1 MNGATVQTAP
11 PRPAEVSAELTLSD
25 GRRLSWIELGASSG
39 PIVVVLDGPGSRGL
53 ARAAAPAA
61 LELGLRLVAP
71 DRPGFGSTPQAGR
84 PIAAWPE
91 DHAALLDHLGVDR
104 AGIFAQSGGTPYAL
118 AVALAIPERTTA
130 LALAGAVAPLDDPG
144 SARELGSD
152 LRVATRLARRAPWL
166 LRLLLGRLAHT
177 AARDRQAF
185 ARKAAKRL
193 PPADLAVLADPD
205 LRDLDIAATREI
217 LERPG
222 SVAAEIGLLARPWG
236 LDLASFRV
244 PLALWSGDRDT
255 RHPTAQ
261 SRRLARLLGGGE
273 IHVVPEA
280 ATFGLLPT
288 YPDALRFA
296 AGMPERC
303 KHPAA

>member
-1 MNGATVQTAP
+1 VQTALS
-11 PRPAEVSAELTLSD
+11 RPAEASGELSLPD
-25 GRRLSWIELGASSG
+25 GRRLSWIEFGDPAD
-39 PIVVVLDGPGSRGL
+39 PTVVVLDGPGSRGL

-71 DRPGFGSTPQAGR
+71 DRPGFGRTTQAGR

-91 DHAALLDHLGVDR
+91 DHAALLDHLDVDR
-104 AGIFAQSGGTPYAL
+104 AGLFAQSGGTPYAL
-118 AVALAIPERTTA
+118 AVATALPGRTIG
-130 LALAGAVAPLDDPG
+130 LALAGAVAPLEDPR
-144 SARELGSD
+144 SAAELGSD

-166 LRLLLGRLAHT
+166 LRFVLGRLART
-177 AARDRQAF
+177 ARKDPEAF
-185 ARKAAKRL
+185 ATKAAKGL
-193 PPADLAVLADPD
+193 PPADLAVLADPA
-205 LRDLDIAATREI
+205 LRDLDITATQEI
-217 LERPG
+217 LGAHEA
-222 SVAAEIGLLARPWG
+222 VAAEIGLLARPWG

-244 PLALWSGDRDT
+244 PVAYWSGDRDT

-261 SRRLARLLGGGE
+261 SRRLARLLGGGDV
-273 IHVVPEA
+273 HVVRDA

-296 AGMPERC
+296 AGMTERC